1 MRNIKTK
8 ISEFIIEN
16 KHYKETQWIKT
27 ICGKE
32 EKITISDVQNYL
44 KDKSVIEILVEDIKN
59 MFIHLDKHDEQT
71 KIRSQKANLSYP
83 IIMTKKVNGE
93 YGMILDGHHRLKK
106 AIDNNIEKIKAK
118 VVELD
123 KAPKLYKQMFN

>member
-8 ISEFIIEN
+8 FSEFITEN
-16 KHYKETQWIKT
+16 KYYHETQWVKT

-32 EKITISDVQNYL
+32 EKITISDVEKYL
-44 KDKSVIEILVEDIKN
+44 KDKSVVEILVKDIED
-59 MFIHLDKHDEQT
+59 MCIHLDKNDEQT
-71 KIRSQKANLSYP
+71 KIRSQKSDLSYP
-83 IIMTKKVNGE
+83 IIVTQRVNGE

-106 AIDNNIEKIKAK
+106 AIDNDIQKIKAK
-118 VVELD
+118 VIELD